1 MKTNKQER
9 EAIAIKF
16 YRRMESQMITKNEA
30 FKKTATYKKLT
41 KLKAERNKI
50 LKESEKLNVAISKEI
65 NDFNQTNPSEYFSL
79 TDHYDY
85 RNNQNSDYRL
95 NLESSWSVQNSL
107 CNAIL
112 IAQVGAET
120 VEDMMKIL
128 EQEVSL

>member
-9 EAIAIKF
+9 EAIANKF

-79 TDHYDY
+79 THKIHT
-85 RNNQNSDYRL
+85 NTNTPGGLQP
-95 NLESSWSVQNSL
+95 
-107 CNAIL
+107 CP
-112 IAQVGAET
+112 G
-120 VEDMMKIL
+120 EDEIDL
-128 EQEVSL
+128 